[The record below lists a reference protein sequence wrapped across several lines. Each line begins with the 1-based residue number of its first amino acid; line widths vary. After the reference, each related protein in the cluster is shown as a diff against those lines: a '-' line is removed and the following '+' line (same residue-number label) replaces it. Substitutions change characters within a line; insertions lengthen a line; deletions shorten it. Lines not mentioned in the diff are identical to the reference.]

1 MGAQMVKVA
10 SKPMTWQEMEL
21 LLQPFAE
28 AIVKKD

>member
-1 MGAQMVKVA
+1 MGSNGKKVA

-21 LLQPFAE
+21 QLQPFAQ